1 MANLRKEAR
10 GRECQVRI
18 YGVCNGNPETTVLAH
33 YRMAGIC
40 GTGMKPD
47 DLIGAWACSD
57 CHAEIDRRTM
67 ILDNKDARLYH
78 LEGVIR
84 TQAIL
89 LKEGKI
95 TTAESNIS
103 ALKDDYVS
111 KTATATQSL
120 ASPLNVTTSYS
131 VGGTKVIGA
140 RQTGWTAAT
149 GTDLRGSFNANQ
161 TYTVSATYTRSEMSA
176 MATGLQQAR
185 QRIKALEDAL
195 RTHGLID

>member
-1 MANLRKEAR
+1 MANLRKEAH

-47 DLIGAWACSD
+47 DLIGAWACSA
-57 CHAEIDRRTM
+57 CHDEIDRRTHN
-67 ILDNKDARLYH
+67 LDNKDARLYH

-95 TTAESNIS
+95 KS
-103 ALKDDYVS
+103 
-111 KTATATQSL
+111 
-120 ASPLNVTTSYS
+120 
-131 VGGTKVIGA
+131 
-140 RQTGWTAAT
+140 
-149 GTDLRGSFNANQ
+149 
-161 TYTVSATYTRSEMSA
+161 
-176 MATGLQQAR
+176 
-185 QRIKALEDAL
+185 
-195 RTHGLID
+195 